1 MPAHTGGCAYNT
13 SEESCSWQSIPNAGK
28 IPDHSL
34 KSILHSPFC
43 TIRST
48 KIMFLTTI
56 ATGWEIGCFRAQM
69 QLAQKNLAEANR
81 IVGANITVGAMLLD
95 QEQLGVGYGWNSSTR
110 QVNTFLACVA
120 ETARPLPDGVPLAG
134 LRLSHPRRCSST
146 RSGAK
151 ALA

>member
-1 MPAHTGGCAYNT
+1 
-13 SEESCSWQSIPNAGK
+13 
-28 IPDHSL
+28 
-34 KSILHSPFC
+34 
-43 TIRST
+43 
-48 KIMFLTTI
+48 MFLTTI

-95 QEQLGVGYGWNSSTR
+95 QEQLSVGYEWNSSTR